1 MSLTE
6 SQARR
11 VISDIH
17 KSLSGRALNSQ
28 SVRNYLD
35 QWLAARTGT
44 VAPAT
49 LKEYQSTVTGFLEH
63 LKARAE
69 VDLAFITP
77 TDIVGFRDLS
87 ATRLSPGSV
96 NKKLKI
102 IRVAFQQAWRDGM
115 IEQNPASKVLFGLY
129 TGQRLGDLAR
139 VRWENLDL
147 ERMILSLTTR
157 KTRRRQI
164 LPLAKPLLA
173 WLKSWPR
180 AAGDGPIFPLACKI
194 AERHDNVGLLS
205 NQFNDL
211 LAAAGIIEKRTRSRK
226 TDGEG
231 RSARRVVSDL
241 SFHSLRHTATSL
253 MKNSG
258 ISSAIVQEFVGHD
271 SKEISQNYTHIE
283 TESMRL
289 AADSLPDLYIPS

>member
-1 MSLTE
+1 
-6 SQARR
+6 
-11 VISDIH
+11 
-17 KSLSGRALNSQ
+17 
-28 SVRNYLD
+28 
-35 QWLAARTGT
+35 
-44 VAPAT
+44 
-49 LKEYQSTVTGFLEH
+49 
-63 LKARAE
+63 
-69 VDLAFITP
+69 
-77 TDIVGFRDLS
+77 
-87 ATRLSPGSV
+87 
-96 NKKLKI
+96 
-102 IRVAFQQAWRDGM
+102 
-115 IEQNPASKVLFGLY
+115 
-129 TGQRLGDLAR
+129 
-139 VRWENLDL
+139 
-147 ERMILSLTTR
+147 MILSLTTR

-173 WLKSWPR
+173 WLNSWPR
-180 AAGDGPIFPLACKI
+180 AVGDGPIFPLACKI

-241 SFHSLRHTATSL
+241 SFHSLRHTATSH